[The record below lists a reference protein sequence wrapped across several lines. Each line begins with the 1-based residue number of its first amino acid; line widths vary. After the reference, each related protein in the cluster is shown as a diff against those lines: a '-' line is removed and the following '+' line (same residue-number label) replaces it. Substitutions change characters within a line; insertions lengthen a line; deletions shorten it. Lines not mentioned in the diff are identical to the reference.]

1 MTSKEESEKS
11 SDPLITLLSEDRIRI
26 LSSLVSFIFVI
37 IFVFVPKYLLA
48 SLRTSPPLIFAI
60 FGGFVFVFAITFS
73 GFTEL
78 KRFEVL
84 IFTTAYGAVLASMV
98 ADRLFL

>member
-1 MTSKEESEKS
+1 MISKEESQKS
-11 SDPLITLLSEDRIRI
+11 SDPLITILSEDRIRI

-37 IFVFVPKYLLA
+37 IFVLVPNYLV
-48 SLRTSPPLIFAI
+48 SLRTSPLSIFAI
-60 FGGFVFVFAITFS
+60 FGGLVFVFAITIS

-78 KRFEVL
+78 KRVEVL
-84 IFTTAYGAVLASMV
+84 IFTSAYGAVLASMV

>member
-1 MTSKEESEKS
+1 MISKEDSQKS
-11 SDPLITLLSEDRIRI
+11 SNPLITILLEHRIRI

-37 IFVFVPKYLLA
+37 IFVLVPNYLLV
-48 SLRTSPPLIFAI
+48 SLRTSPPSIFAI

-78 KRFEVL
+78 RRFEVL
-84 IFTTAYGAVLASMV
+84 IFTSAYGAFLASTV
-98 ADRLFL
+98 ASRLFL